1 MSVVVAVTAVL
12 ASGPVWLL
20 VPAIALA
27 GGLSMA
33 WNGLS
38 FTTAA
43 ELAGRVRS
51 GAAIGFQQTVLG
63 GAGIVSPVIFAAI
76 VSATSWHAAFAVAA
90 AVPLLGAFV
99 LLPLRH

>member
-1 MSVVVAVTAVL
+1 VL

-20 VPAIALA
+20 VPVIALA

-51 GAAIGFQQTVLG
+51 GAAIGLQQTVLG
-63 GAGIVSPVIFAAI
+63 GAGIVSPVIFAAV

-90 AVPLLGAFV
+90 VVPLVGAFV
-99 LLPLRH
+99 LLPLRD